1 MALAIV
7 ATFSMPVSAEETPRA
22 RVAEAAFEPPRGAI
36 TLRDTV
42 GAALLNSPALAVS
55 SREIRAREA
64 LALQAGLRPNPEL
77 QTTVEDVAGSGG
89 RRAFTGA
96 ETTVRLAQLVELG
109 GKRVKRRS
117 VAELER
123 DLAGWDYE
131 SQRANVLADT
141 TKAFVATA
149 AAQEQ
154 LALAEE
160 LLRLASRSVSAV
172 DRQVKAGASSPVEE
186 TRAQVALGQAQVE
199 RTLRARE
206 LEAARF
212 ALAAS
217 WGSTAPTFTRVVGDL
232 AAIPAPPPME
242 ALVARVAGNPDLA
255 RWATDLAAGRA
266 AVQLEEARGIPNVSI
281 GAGPRYYSD
290 TNDAALVFEF
300 SVPLPLFDRNQGGIR
315 EAQERLA
322 KSAMEQTAA
331 DVSIRAA
338 LGGAYERLLGTFE
351 QVRTLR
357 ETIVPAAEAAFKG
370 SQDAYQ
376 KGVLRY
382 LEVLDAQR
390 TLFQLRTQ
398 YLQVLAA
405 YHAAATDVERL
416 TGTALEHRNIETE
429 GP

>member
-1 MALAIV
+1 MAL
-7 ATFSMPVSAEETPRA
+7 
-22 RVAEAAFEPPRGAI
+22 
-36 TLRDTV
+36 
-42 GAALLNSPALAVS
+42 
-55 SREIRAREA
+55 
-64 LALQAGLRPNPEL
+64 
-77 QTTVEDVAGSGG
+77 
-89 RRAFTGA
+89 
-96 ETTVRLAQLVELG
+96 
-109 GKRVKRRS
+109 
-117 VAELER
+117 LER
-123 DLAGWDYE
+123 DLAGWDYDAE
-131 SQRANVLADT
+131 RANVLAET
-141 TKAFVATA
+141 TKAFVAVV

-172 DRQVKAGASSPVEE
+172 DRQVKAGATSPVEA

-212 ALAAS
+212 ALAAG
-217 WGSTAPTFTRVVGDL
+217 WGSTTPTFTRAVGEL
-232 AAIPAPPPME
+232 APIPAPPPME
-242 ALVARVAGNPDLA
+242 ALVATVAGNPDLA
-255 RWATDLAAGRA
+255 RWTTELAARRA
-266 AVQLEEARGIPNVSI
+266 AVQLEEAKRIPSVSV

-290 TNDAALVFEF
+290 TDDAALVFEF

-315 EAQERLA
+315 EAQERRA

-331 DVSIRAA
+331 EVSIRAA

-351 QVRTLR
+351 QVRTLQ
-357 ETIVPAAEAAFKG
+357 ETIIPAAEAAFKG
-370 SQDAYQ
+370 SEDAYQ

-405 YHAAATDVERL
+405 YHAAVTDVERL
-416 TGTALEHRNIETE
+416 TGTALEHSNIET
-429 GP
+429 GRP